1 MADPRYPTGQ
11 VTLKGA
17 LTTDERHRAFAALA
31 ASPNQLYDAVR
42 GLSETQLDTPYRE
55 GGWNLRQV
63 VHHLADSHI
72 NAYGRH
78 KFTISERMR
87 TLQAYDEA
95 AWANMV
101 DANAPIGGSLLILQ
115 GIHMRLVDSLRS
127 QPERVFKRRAMH
139 SEGGEMTLDDIVTMY
154 AWHGAHHVA
163 HITTLRLQKGW

>member
-1 MADPRYPTGQ
+1 MTDPRYPIGQ
-11 VTLKGA
+11 VK
-17 LTTDERHRAFAALA
+17 LTGKLTSAERQRAFTAMAAL
-31 ASPNQLYDAVR
+31 PNQLYDAVR
-42 GLSETQLDTPYRE
+42 GLSETQLDTPYRD

-78 KFTISERMR
+78 KFTISENMP
-87 TLQAYDEA
+87 TLQAYDESV
-95 AWANMV
+95 WAGMV

-127 QPERVFKRRAMH
+127 QPERVFQRRAKH
-139 SEGGEMTLDDIVTMY
+139 SESGELSLDDIVAMY

-163 HITTLRLQKGW
+163 HITTLRAQKAW